1 MKIGDLVKY
10 KGLNRIGIIIENVRI
25 PGDRKNKVFRV
36 FWTDETSD
44 TIWDYDLRVI
54 NEGG

>member
-10 KGLNRIGIIIENVRI
+10 KGLNRIGIIIDNVHV
-25 PGDRKNKVFRV
+25 PGNRKNKVFRV

-54 NEGG
+54 NESG

>member
-1 MKIGDLVKY
+1 MKVGDLVKY
-10 KGLNRIGIIIENVRI
+10 KGLNRIGIIIDNVHV
-25 PGDRKNKVFRV
+25 PGNRKNKVFRV

-54 NEGG
+54 NESG

>member
-1 MKIGDLVKY
+1 MKVGDLVKY
-10 KGLNRIGIIIENVRI
+10 KGLNRIGIIIDNVRV
-25 PGDRKNKVFRV
+25 PGNRKNKVFRV

-54 NEGG
+54 NESG